1 MGYATVWMIIHKS
14 CAAIWKYL
22 RPIVMPKPT
31 TESWVKIEDDFRRL
45 WNYPNCIGAIDGK
58 HVNIRAPWNSGSLYY
73 NYKKFFSTVLLAIT
87 DAKYKFIVV
96 DIGAYGR
103 NNDSGILSSSK
114 FGQLLQ
120 NNMLG
125 IPPNKCLPGT
135 TIPVPHVF
143 VGDEAFPLC
152 EHIMRPYPGSQVL
165 NDSEKKIFNY
175 RLSRARRL
183 VESSFGILQQ
193 KFEIFQKRIRMQPK
207 FLDMMILACTCLHN
221 YTLGDFGSE
230 DVALSNNNIL
240 QNYSF
245 DSQDMDITGNQNLD
259 AMNIRENFKTYFIS
273 EHGAVPWQNE
283 MITRC

>member
-1 MGYATVWMIIHKS
+1 MGYATVWMIVHEV

-96 DIGAYGR
+96 DIGPFGR

-120 NNMLG
+120 NNMLD
-125 IPPNKCLPGT
+125 IPPSKCLPGT

-143 VGDEAFPLC
+143 VGDEAFPLS
-152 EHIMRPYPGSQVL
+152 EHLMRPYPGSQVL
-165 NDSEKKIFNY
+165 NDSTKKIFNY

-193 KFEIFQKRIRMQPK
+193 KFEVFQKRIRMQPK
-207 FLDMMILACTCLHN
+207 FLDTMILACTCLHN
-221 YTLGDFGSE
+221 YTLGNFGSE

-240 QNYSF
+240 QSYSF
-245 DSQDMDITGNQNLD
+245 DSQDMDITGNQNVD
-259 AMNIRENFKTYFIS
+259 AMAIRENFKTYFNS
-273 EHGAVPWQNE
+273 EHGAVTWQNE